1 MTYDEMNNLINEF
14 GLKKEGFRISF
25 NNFTIATI
33 NYSLINAAT
42 GKIAYRLDFISSSI
56 RTMKYEIA
64 QNTVVKR
71 IAIIKEIIIHNKK
84 VEIEKDFWE

>member
-1 MTYDEMNNLINEF
+1 MNYNELMKLVNEF
-14 GLKKEGFRISF
+14 GLKKEGFKLTF
-25 NNFTIATI
+25 KNFTVATI
-33 NYSLINAAT
+33 NYCLINLST
-42 GKIAYRLDFISSSI
+42 DDYRLDFISSSI

-64 QNTVVKR
+64 QKAAVKR